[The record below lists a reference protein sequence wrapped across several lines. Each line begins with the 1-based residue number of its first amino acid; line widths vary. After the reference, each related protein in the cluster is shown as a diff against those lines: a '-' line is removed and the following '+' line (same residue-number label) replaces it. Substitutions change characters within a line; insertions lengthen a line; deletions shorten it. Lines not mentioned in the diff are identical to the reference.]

1 MNKNTKAGVV
11 SIVGR
16 PNAGKSS
23 LLNWLIGEKLT
34 MVSHKANATRKRSM
48 AIVMHENTQ
57 IILVDT
63 PGIHE
68 KERLLNQFMLEEAL
82 KAIGDCD
89 LILFLSV
96 ATDSLEHYE
105 NFLKLNKKNTPHII
119 LLTKVDTIKGEE
131 VLKKLEEFKKYQD
144 KFLSIIPV
152 SIKKESYKKYLLD
165 EIAKAIPAHPYLY
178 DPEILT
184 TSHYRDIY
192 KEFILESIFD
202 KTSKEIPYA
211 TDVII
216 DKIEEGEKLEKIYAT
231 IITESKSQKMILIG
245 KGGQTLK
252 RIGKYAREL
261 IENLSGK
268 KIYLQLFV
276 SVKPGWSKN
285 KKDLSKLGY
294 NI

>member
-1 MNKNTKAGVV
+1 LDKETKSGFV

-34 MVSHKANATRKRSM
+34 MVSHKANATRKRST
-48 AIVMHENTQ
+48 AIVMHENNQ

-96 ATDSLEHYE
+96 VTDSLEHYE

-119 LLTKVDTIKGEE
+119 LLTKVDMVKGED

-144 KFLSIIPV
+144 KFLSVIPL

-165 EIAKAIPAHPYLY
+165 EIAKALPIHPYLY
-178 DPEILT
+178 DPQILT

-192 KEFILESIFD
+192 KEFILESVFD

-216 DKIEEGEKLEKIYAT
+216 DRIEEGERLEKIYAT
-231 IITESKSQKMILIG
+231 IVTESKSQKMILIG
-245 KGGQTLK
+245 KNGQTLK

-285 KKDLSKLGY
+285 KKTLSKLGY